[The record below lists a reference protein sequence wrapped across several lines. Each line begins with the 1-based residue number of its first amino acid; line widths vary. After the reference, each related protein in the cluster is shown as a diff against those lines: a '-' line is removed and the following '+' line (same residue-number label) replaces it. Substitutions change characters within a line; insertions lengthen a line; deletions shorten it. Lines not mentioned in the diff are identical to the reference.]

1 MTLDERQKTVEENLG
16 LVHSLAKRFSG
27 KGVDYEDIVA
37 AGCVGLIKAVDN
49 FDETMGFK
57 LSTYAVPAI
66 LGEIK
71 RIWRDGGSI
80 KVSRSIKE
88 LALKVNKL
96 NEQSL
101 KENGRELT
109 LTELSLRLSASK
121 EDIAEAISSSN
132 LPLSLS
138 YCTDDEEEHEL
149 CIPVSSV
156 EESLT
161 EKLSLHRAIKE
172 LDEKDRSIIIL
183 RYFKNKT
190 QSETAKV
197 LNTTQ
202 VQISRKEKKIL
213 AALRLKMTD

>member
-1 MTLDERQKTVEENLG
+1 MG
-16 LVHSLAKRFSG
+16 LVHAVAKRFTG

-37 AGCVGLIKAVDN
+37 TGCVGLIKAVDN
-49 FDETMGFK
+49 FDESKGFK

-71 RIWRDGGSI
+71 RIWRDGGSV

-88 LALKVNKL
+88 LALKVSKL

-109 LTELSLRLSASK
+109 LSELSQKLSVSK
-121 EDIAEAISSSN
+121 SDVAEAISSSA

-138 YCTDDEEEHEL
+138 YCTNDDEEQEL
-149 CIPVSSV
+149 CIPVESA

-161 EKLSLHRAIKE
+161 EKLSLHKAIAE
-172 LDEKDRSIIIL
+172 LDEYDRTLITL

-190 QSETAKV
+190 QTQTAKA

>member
-1 MTLDERQKTVEENLG
+1 MTLDERQRTVEENLG

-161 EKLSLHRAIKE
+161 EKLSLHRAIEE
-172 LDEKDRSIIIL
+172 LDEKDRSLIIL

>member
-161 EKLSLHRAIKE
+161 EKLSLHRAIEE

>member
-161 EKLSLHRAIKE
+161 EKLSLHRAIEE
-172 LDEKDRSIIIL
+172 LDEKDRSLIIL